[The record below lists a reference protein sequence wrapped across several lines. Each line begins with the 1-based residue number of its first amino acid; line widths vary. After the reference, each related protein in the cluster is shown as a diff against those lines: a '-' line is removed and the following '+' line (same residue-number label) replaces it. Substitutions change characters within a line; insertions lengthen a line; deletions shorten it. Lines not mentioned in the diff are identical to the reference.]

1 MSKVAV
7 ARDMGIGAIV
17 RVWTQATAFVVILE
31 AGRTLELNEF
41 GVYAMASV
49 FLIVLNTLIYSG
61 IYEYLLKTDDFRA
74 VADTC
79 FCINLAIAACGSLI
93 IVALAP
99 LIAALAAAPS
109 VEPMM
114 FWLAPTALVGAVTSW
129 QEAILLR
136 RKTVTAYYVIWFCS
150 ETISAALALTLLLH
164 GMHLYALVGY
174 RYSQCICNFVA
185 YLLYT
190 RDFPRLAWQAEQART
205 ALFFALPLYGSR
217 LVGIVANYSAD
228 LIIGILASPAAA
240 GSYGW
245 ASRMIFGFSEV
256 WFQPIKTIAWVRFT
270 AAARR
275 GIGLRTGMA
284 RIDGRSVDARLADA
298 GWRRHIIRT
307 IDRRGARPSLACRG
321 GGGGHPRD
329 PSLESEKE
337 ILRNF
342 ADSEPLAKIEPVMN
356 ADEVLEVQQ
365 AVRRVAVD
373 EELMNYTLAIV
384 EKTRQHE
391 YLSLGVSPRG
401 SMSLYRAAQAMAVM
415 EGRNYCIPDDFKRL
429 VIPVF
434 SHRCIVSSRYLSTM
448 KKSDQ
453 SDSILREIVESTP
466 SRCGDQSAVG
476 SEFAQAPGEW
486 AVRRW
491 ESQKS
496 KPRLLRFAF

>member
-240 GSYGW
+240 GSYRL
-245 ASRMIFGFSEV
+245 ASSHDFRLQRGLVSADQDDRLGTFYH
-256 WFQPIKTIAWVRFT
+256 RR
-270 AAARR
+270 AARY
-275 GIGLRTGMA
+275 RTRIGMA
-284 RIDGRSVDARLADA
+284 RIDGRSVDAGLADA
-298 GWRRHIIRT
+298 GWRRHIVRT
-307 IDRRGARPSLACRG
+307 IDRRGAGPSLACRG
-321 GGGGHPRD
+321 GGGGHPRGRQGD
-329 PSLESEKE
+329 
-337 ILRNF
+337 
-342 ADSEPLAKIEPVMN
+342 
-356 ADEVLEVQQ
+356 
-365 AVRRVAVD
+365 RVV
-373 EELMNYTLAIV
+373 
-384 EKTRQHE
+384 
-391 YLSLGVSPRG
+391 
-401 SMSLYRAAQAMAVM
+401 
-415 EGRNYCIPDDFKRL
+415 
-429 VIPVF
+429 
-434 SHRCIVSSRYLSTM
+434 
-448 KKSDQ
+448 
-453 SDSILREIVESTP
+453 
-466 SRCGDQSAVG
+466 
-476 SEFAQAPGEW
+476 
-486 AVRRW
+486 
-491 ESQKS
+491 
-496 KPRLLRFAF
+496 

>member
-240 GSYGW
+240 GSYRL
-245 ASRMIFGFSEV
+245 ASCMIFGFSEV

-270 AAARR
+270 TAARR
-275 GIGLRTGMA
+275 GIGL
-284 RIDGRSVDARLADA
+284 
-298 GWRRHIIRT
+298 
-307 IDRRGARPSLACRG
+307 
-321 GGGGHPRD
+321 
-329 PSLESEKE
+329 
-337 ILRNF
+337 
-342 ADSEPLAKIEPVMN
+342 
-356 ADEVLEVQQ
+356 
-365 AVRRVAVD
+365 
-373 EELMNYTLAIV
+373 
-384 EKTRQHE
+384 
-391 YLSLGVSPRG
+391 
-401 SMSLYRAAQAMAVM
+401 
-415 EGRNYCIPDDFKRL
+415 
-429 VIPVF
+429 
-434 SHRCIVSSRYLSTM
+434 
-448 KKSDQ
+448 
-453 SDSILREIVESTP
+453 
-466 SRCGDQSAVG
+466 G
-476 SEFAQAPGEW
+476 SEWLGLMVVLSMLVWPTLGGVAILSEQLTD
-486 AVRRW
+486 AVLGPAWHAAAEVVVILAVAKATALFEVFLDPLMTVSNQVR
-491 ESQKS
+491 
-496 KPRLLRFAF
+496 RLLRIRVAASIIAVIGFTVLARFGAIAAAWVQAGVYLLLAAITIRIGTGDTNVRWRVFLLALLPGIAATLLTMLAAVVTRDAMSGTNLPPIAKLACDIGASGVAWVLVAGVAFHRRVEPALLQLRERLARMAVR

>member
-1 MSKVAV
+1 MSKLAV
-7 ARDMGIGAIV
+7 ARDLGIGAIV

-79 FCINLAIAACGSLI
+79 FCINLAIAACGSVI

-114 FWLAPTALVGAVTSW
+114 LWLAPTALVGAVTSW

-150 ETISAALALTLLLH
+150 ETISAALALTLLLR

-217 LVGIVANYSAD
+217 LVGIMTNYSAD

-240 GSYGW
+240 GSYRL
-245 ASRMIFGFSEV
+245 ASCMIFGFSEV
-256 WFQPIKTIAWVRFT
+256 WFQPIKTIAGYVRQRR
-270 AAARR
+270 AARHR
-275 GIGLRTGMA
+275 TRTGMA
-284 RIDGRSVDARLADA
+284 WIDARPVDAGLADA
-298 GWRRHIIRT
+298 GRRRHIVRKLTDIVLGPT
-307 IDRRGARPSLACRG
+307 WHVAA
-321 GGGGHPRD
+321 
-329 PSLESEKE
+329 
-337 ILRNF
+337 
-342 ADSEPLAKIEPVMN
+342 PV
-356 ADEVLEVQQ
+356 VV
-365 AVRRVAVD
+365 V
-373 EELMNYTLAIV
+373 LAIAKATQLF
-384 EKTRQHE
+384 E
-391 YLSLGVSPRG
+391 
-401 SMSLYRAAQAMAVM
+401 
-415 EGRNYCIPDDFKRL
+415 
-429 VIPVF
+429 VF
-434 SHRCIVSSRYLSTM
+434 LDPLMTV
-448 KKSDQ
+448 SDQ
-453 SDSILREIVESTP
+453 
-466 SRCGDQSAVG
+466 
-476 SEFAQAPGEW
+476 
-486 AVRRW
+486 VR
-491 ESQKS
+491 
-496 KPRLLRFAF
+496 RLLRIRVVASIIAVIGFVLARFGAIAAAWVQAGVDLLLAAITIRVGAGDTKVRWRVFLLALSPGLATTLLTMLAAVATRDALSGTNLSPIAKLACDIGACGIVWVLVAGIAFHRRANPRYST

>member
-228 LIIGILASPAAA
+228 LIIGIMASPAAA
-240 GSYGW
+240 GSYRL

-270 AAARR
+270 TAARR
-275 GIGLRTGMA
+275 GIGLGPEWLGLMVVLSMLVWPTLGGVAILSEQLTDAVLGPAWHAAAEVVVILAVAKATALFEVFLDPLMTVSNQVRRLLSIRVAASIIAVIGFTVLARFGAIAAAWVQAGVYLLLAAITIRIGTGDTNVRWRVFLLALLPGIAATLLTMLA
-284 RIDGRSVDARLADA
+284 AVVTRDAMSGTNLPPIAKLACDIGASGVAWVLVAGVAFHRRVEPALLQLRERLA
-298 GWRRHIIRT
+298 R
-307 IDRRGARPSLACRG
+307 
-321 GGGGHPRD
+321 
-329 PSLESEKE
+329 
-337 ILRNF
+337 
-342 ADSEPLAKIEPVMN
+342 M
-356 ADEVLEVQQ
+356 
-365 AVRRVAVD
+365 AVR
-373 EELMNYTLAIV
+373 
-384 EKTRQHE
+384 
-391 YLSLGVSPRG
+391 
-401 SMSLYRAAQAMAVM
+401 
-415 EGRNYCIPDDFKRL
+415 
-429 VIPVF
+429 
-434 SHRCIVSSRYLSTM
+434 
-448 KKSDQ
+448 
-453 SDSILREIVESTP
+453 
-466 SRCGDQSAVG
+466 
-476 SEFAQAPGEW
+476 
-486 AVRRW
+486 
-491 ESQKS
+491 
-496 KPRLLRFAF
+496 